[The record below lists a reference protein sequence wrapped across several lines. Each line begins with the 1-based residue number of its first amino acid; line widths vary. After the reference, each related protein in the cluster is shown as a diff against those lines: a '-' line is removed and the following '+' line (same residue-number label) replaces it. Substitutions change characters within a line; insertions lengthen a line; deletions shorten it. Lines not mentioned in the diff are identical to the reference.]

1 MIVLLRRVII
11 TERLDI

>member
-1 MIVLLRRVII
+1 MIVLSRPVII

>member
-1 MIVLLRRVII
+1 MIVLSRCVII

>member
-1 MIVLLRRVII
+1 MIVLSRRVII